1 MIKNKLSTKIFMYLA
16 IFSLFIL
23 VFLFFF
29 QVIFIDTF
37 YEWTKTRTIKNLSK
51 DILVTE
57 KDTSLYDKLDR
68 VSYKENVCIEL
79 TNGNGDNLYSSYGNN
94 CRLRSKTIKRK
105 FILSN
110 KETNTYNLVN
120 NFTKEKS
127 IMSATKLSNNL
138 YIFISTSLIPLDS
151 TINIIEQQLI
161 VVSIVVLLLS
171 IVIAYFISKRLS
183 LPITKISKAAKL
195 ISKGKLKTKFETTSD
210 IKELVD
216 LTNALNDMKDEL
228 SKTEELQKDLMA
240 NVSHDLKTPLTMI
253 KAYAELIL
261 DININDKEKCKN
273 NLNIIIEEVNR
284 LNTLVN
290 DILNLTKVESNLE
303 KLEKSEFD
311 LIKLIKRIV
320 KQHNIYVIKDG
331 YNIEFIHDNIKEL
344 VIDAD
349 KKKIEQVIYNL
360 LNNALNYTG
369 EDKKVIIKVE
379 EDDKDYT
386 IMVIDSG
393 KGIDKKEIDHIFD
406 RYYRSKKNHKRYV
419 YGTGL
424 GLSIVKNI
432 LLLHNYPYGVTSKK
446 NKGTTFYF
454 KIKKDSLN
462 CTPYSGQ

>member
-1 MIKNKLSTKIFMYLA
+1 MMKNKLATKIFMYLA

-29 QVIFIDTF
+29 QVIFIGTF

-51 DILVTE
+51 DILITE

-79 TNGNGDNLYSSYGNN
+79 TNSNGDNLYSSYGNN

-171 IVIAYFISKRLS
+171 IVVAYFISKRLS
-183 LPITKISKAAKL
+183 LPIIKISKAAKL

-273 NLNIIIEEVNR
+273 NLTIIIEEVNR
-284 LNTLVN
+284 LNELVN
-290 DILNLTKVESNLE
+290 DILALTKVENDLD
-303 KLEKSEFD
+303 KLDISSFD
-311 LIKLIKRIV
+311 LIKLIEKIV

-331 YNIEFIHDNIKEL
+331 YSIEFIHNNIKEL
-344 VIDAD
+344 MIYAD

-379 EDDKDYT
+379 DDDKDYT

-432 LLLHNYPYGVTSKK
+432 LLLHNYEYGVTSKK

-454 KIKKDSLN
+454 KIKKDS
-462 CTPYSGQ
+462 

>member
-1 MIKNKLSTKIFMYLA
+1 MMKNSLATKIFKYLA

-23 VFLFFF
+23 IFLFFF
-29 QVIFIDTF
+29 QVIFINTF
-37 YEWTKTRTIKNLSK
+37 YEWTKTRTIKNLAQ

-57 KDTSLYDKLDR
+57 NDTSLYEKLDR
-68 VSYKENVCIEL
+68 VSYSENVCIEL
-79 TNGNGDNLYSSYGNN
+79 TNSNGDNLYSTYSSN
-94 CRLRSKTIKRK
+94 CNLRSKAIKRN
-105 FILSN
+105 FINSN
-110 KETNTYNLVN
+110 KKTKTYNLVN
-120 NFTKEKS
+120 NFTRAKS
-127 IMSATKLSNNL
+127 IMNATRLSNNL

-161 VVSIVVLLLS
+161 IVSIVVLLLS
-171 IVIAYFISKRLS
+171 IVVAYFISKRLS
-183 LPITKISKAAKL
+183 NPIIRISKAAKL
-195 ISKGKLKTKFETTSD
+195 ISKGKLKTNFDSGSD
-210 IKELVD
+210 IKELID
-216 LTNALNDMKDEL
+216 LTDALNDMKEEL

-261 DININDKEKCKN
+261 DINIDDKEKCKS

-284 LNTLVN
+284 LNDLVN
-290 DILNLTKVESNLE
+290 DILALTKVENDLD
-303 KLEKSEFD
+303 KLDISSFD

-331 YNIEFIHDNIKEL
+331 YSIEFIHNNIDKL
-344 VIDAD
+344 MINAD

-369 EDKKVIIKVE
+369 NDKKVIIKVV
-379 EDDKDYT
+379 EDDKSYT
-386 IMVIDSG
+386 VMVIDSG

-432 LLLHNYPYGVTSKK
+432 LLLHNYEYGVKSTK

-454 KIKKDSLN
+454 KIKKDD
-462 CTPYSGQ
+462 

>member
-1 MIKNKLSTKIFMYLA
+1 MMKNKLATKIFMYLA

-23 VFLFFF
+23 IFLFFF

-37 YEWTKTRTIKNLSK
+37 YEWTKTKTIKNLSK

-57 KDTSLYDKLDR
+57 RDTSLYDKLDR

-79 TNGNGDNLYSSYGNN
+79 TNSNGDNLYSSYGNN

-171 IVIAYFISKRLS
+171 IVVAYFVSKRLS

-273 NLNIIIEEVNR
+273 NLTIIIEEVNR
-284 LNTLVN
+284 LNNLVN
-290 DILNLTKVESNLE
+290 DILALTKVENDLD
-303 KLEKSEFD
+303 KLDISSFD
-311 LIKLIKRIV
+311 LIKLIEKIV

-331 YNIEFIHDNIKEL
+331 YSIEFIHDNIKEL
-344 VIDAD
+344 VIEAD

-379 EDDKDYT
+379 ENDKDYT

-432 LLLHNYPYGVTSKK
+432 LLLHNFDYGVTSKK

-454 KIKKDSLN
+454 KIKKDS
-462 CTPYSGQ
+462 

>member
-1 MIKNKLSTKIFMYLA
+1 MMKNKLATKIFIYLA

-23 VFLFFF
+23 IFLFFF
-29 QVIFIDTF
+29 QVIFINTF

-57 KDTSLYDKLDR
+57 RDTSLYDKLDR

-79 TNGNGDNLYSSYGNN
+79 TNSNGDNLYSSNGSN
-94 CRLRSKTIKRK
+94 CRLRSRTIKRN
-105 FILSN
+105 FINSN
-110 KETNTYNLVN
+110 KESKTYNLVN

-161 VVSIVVLLLS
+161 IVSIVVLLLS
-171 IVIAYFISKRLS
+171 IVVAYFISKRLS
-183 LPITKISKAAKL
+183 NPIIKISKAAKL
-195 ISKGKLKTKFETTSD
+195 ISKGKLKTNFDSGSD

-228 SKTEELQKDLMA
+228 SKTEELQRDLMA

-284 LNTLVN
+284 LNNLVN
-290 DILNLTKVESNLE
+290 DILTLTKVESNLDN
-303 KLEKSEFD
+303 LSKSEFD
-311 LIKLIKRIV
+311 LINLIKKIV

-331 YNIEFIHDNIKEL
+331 YSIEFIHDNMDKL
-344 VIDAD
+344 VINAD

-379 EDDKDYT
+379 DDDKDYT

-432 LLLHNYPYGVTSKK
+432 LLLHNYPYGVKSIK

-454 KIKKDSLN
+454 KIKKDS
-462 CTPYSGQ
+462 

>member
-1 MIKNKLSTKIFMYLA
+1 MMKNKLSTKIFIYLA

-23 VFLFFF
+23 IFLFFF
-29 QVIFIDTF
+29 QVIFINTF
-37 YEWTKTRTIKNLSK
+37 YEWTKTRTIKELSK
-51 DILVTE
+51 DILSVE
-57 KDTSLYDKLDR
+57 DDISLYDKLDR
-68 VSYKENVCIEL
+68 VSYEENVCIEL
-79 TNGNGDNLYSSYGNN
+79 SNSNGDNLYSTYGNN
-94 CRLRSKTIKRK
+94 CNLRSKTIKKK
-105 FILSN
+105 FIYSN
-110 KETNTYNLVN
+110 KNTKTYNLVN
-120 NFTKEKS
+120 TFTKEKS
-127 IMSATKLSNNL
+127 IMTATKLSNNL

-171 IVIAYFISKRLS
+171 IIVAYFISKRLS
-183 LPITKISKAAKL
+183 NPIIRISKAAKL
-195 ISKGKLKTKFETTSD
+195 ISKGKLKTNFDSGSD

-216 LTNALNDMKDEL
+216 LTNALNDMKEEL

-261 DININDKEKCKN
+261 DININDKEKCKD
-273 NLNIIIEEVNR
+273 NLNVIIEEVNR
-284 LNTLVN
+284 LNNLVN
-290 DILNLTKVESNLE
+290 DILALTKVENDLD
-303 KLEKSEFD
+303 KLDISSFD
-311 LIKLIKRIV
+311 LIKLIEKIV

-331 YNIEFIHDNIKEL
+331 YNIEFIHDNINKLMIE
-344 VIDAD
+344 AD

-369 EDKKVIIKVE
+369 DDKKVIIKVV
-379 EDDKDYT
+379 DNDKDYT

-432 LLLHNYPYGVTSKK
+432 LILHNYPYGVKSIK

-454 KIKKDSLN
+454 KIKKDS
-462 CTPYSGQ
+462 

>member
-1 MIKNKLSTKIFMYLA
+1 MMKNSLATKIFKYLA

-57 KDTSLYDKLDR
+57 RDTSLYDKLDR

-79 TNGNGDNLYSSYGNN
+79 TNSNGDNLYSSNGNN
-94 CRLRSKTIKRK
+94 CRLRSRTIKGN
-105 FILSN
+105 FINSN
-110 KETNTYNLVN
+110 KESKTYNLVN

-161 VVSIVVLLLS
+161 VVNIVVLLLS
-171 IVIAYFISKRLS
+171 IVVAYFISKRLS
-183 LPITKISKAAKL
+183 LPIIKISKVAKL

-284 LNTLVN
+284 LNELVN
-290 DILNLTKVESNLE
+290 DILALTKVENDLD
-303 KLEKSEFD
+303 KLDISSFD
-311 LIKLIKRIV
+311 LIKLIEKIV

-331 YNIEFIHDNIKEL
+331 YNIEFIHGNIKEL
-344 VIDAD
+344 VIEAD

-369 EDKKVIIKVE
+369 KDKKVIIKVE
-379 EDDKDYT
+379 DDDKDYT

-432 LLLHNYPYGVTSKK
+432 LLLHNYEYGVTSKK

-454 KIKKDSLN
+454 RIKKDS
-462 CTPYSGQ
+462 

>member
-1 MIKNKLSTKIFMYLA
+1 MKNKLATKIFMYLA

-23 VFLFFF
+23 IFLFFF

-37 YEWTKTRTIKNLSK
+37 YEWTKTKTIKNLSK

-57 KDTSLYDKLDR
+57 NDTSLYDKLDK

-79 TNGNGDNLYSSYGNN
+79 TNSNGDNLYSSYGNN

-171 IVIAYFISKRLS
+171 IVVAYFISKRLS

-273 NLNIIIEEVNR
+273 NLTIIIEEVNR

-290 DILNLTKVESNLE
+290 DILALTKVENDLD
-303 KLEKSEFD
+303 KLDISSFD
-311 LIKLIKRIV
+311 LIKLIEKIV

-331 YNIEFIHDNIKEL
+331 YSIEFIHDNIKEL
-344 VIDAD
+344 VIEAD

-432 LLLHNYPYGVTSKK
+432 LLLHNFDYGVTSKK

-454 KIKKDSLN
+454 KIKKDS
-462 CTPYSGQ
+462 

>member
-1 MIKNKLSTKIFMYLA
+1 MMKNKLATKIFMYLA

-23 VFLFFF
+23 IFLFFF

-37 YEWTKTRTIKNLSK
+37 YEWTKTETIKNLSK

-57 KDTSLYDKLDR
+57 RDTSLYDKLDR

-79 TNGNGDNLYSSYGNN
+79 TNSNGDNLYSSYGNN

-171 IVIAYFISKRLS
+171 IVVAYFISKRLS

-216 LTNALNDMKDEL
+216 LTNTLNDMKDEL

-273 NLNIIIEEVNR
+273 NLNTIIEEVNR
-284 LNTLVN
+284 LNNLVN
-290 DILNLTKVESNLE
+290 DILALTKVENDLD
-303 KLEKSEFD
+303 KLDISSFD
-311 LIKLIKRIV
+311 LIKLIEKIV

-331 YNIEFIHDNIKEL
+331 YSIEFIHDNIKEL

-379 EDDKDYT
+379 DDDEDYT

-432 LLLHNYPYGVTSKK
+432 LLLHNYEYGVTSKK

-454 KIKKDSLN
+454 KIKKDS
-462 CTPYSGQ
+462 

>member
-1 MIKNKLSTKIFMYLA
+1 MMKNKLATKIFIYLA

-23 VFLFFF
+23 IFLFFF
-29 QVIFIDTF
+29 QVIFINSF
-37 YEWTKTRTIKNLSK
+37 YEWTKTRTIKDLSK
-51 DILVTE
+51 DILITE
-57 KDTSLYDKLDR
+57 NDISLYDKLDK

-79 TNGNGDNLYSSYGNN
+79 TNSNGDNLYSTYSSN
-94 CRLRSKTIKRK
+94 CNLRSKAVKRN
-105 FILSN
+105 FINSN
-110 KETNTYNLVN
+110 KETKTYNLIN

-127 IMSATKLSNNL
+127 IMAATKLSNNL

-161 VVSIVVLLLS
+161 IVSIVVLILS
-171 IVIAYFISKRLS
+171 IIVAYFISKRLS
-183 LPITKISKAAKL
+183 LPITKISRAAKL
-195 ISKGKLKTKFETTSD
+195 IAKGKLKTEFETTSD
-210 IKELVD
+210 IKELID
-216 LTNALNDMKDEL
+216 LTNSLNDMKNEL

-284 LNTLVN
+284 LNNLVN
-290 DILNLTKVESNLE
+290 DILALTKVENELD
-303 KLEKSEFD
+303 KLDISEFD
-311 LIKLIKRIV
+311 LIKLIEKIV

-331 YNIEFIHDNIKEL
+331 FSIEFVHDNIKKL
-344 VIDAD
+344 IIKAD

-369 EDKKVIIKVE
+369 DDKKVIIKVS
-379 EDDKDYT
+379 EDNDNYSV
-386 IMVIDSG
+386 MVIDSG

-432 LLLHNYPYGVTSKK
+432 LLLHNYDYGVRSTK
-446 NKGTTFYF
+446 NKGTSFYF
-454 KIKKDSLN
+454 KIKKDN
-462 CTPYSGQ
+462 

>member
-1 MIKNKLSTKIFMYLA
+1 MMKNSLATKIFKYLA

-23 VFLFFF
+23 IFLFFF
-29 QVIFIDTF
+29 QVIFINTF
-37 YEWTKTRTIKNLSK
+37 YEWTKTRTIKNLAQ

-57 KDTSLYDKLDR
+57 NDTSLYEKLDR
-68 VSYKENVCIEL
+68 VSYSENVCIEL
-79 TNGNGDNLYSSYGNN
+79 TNSNGDNLYSTYSSN
-94 CRLRSKTIKRK
+94 CNLRSKAIKRN
-105 FILSN
+105 FINSN
-110 KETNTYNLVN
+110 KKTKTYNLVN
-120 NFTKEKS
+120 NFTRAKS
-127 IMSATKLSNNL
+127 IMNATRLSNNL

-161 VVSIVVLLLS
+161 IVSIVVLLLS
-171 IVIAYFISKRLS
+171 IVVAYFISKRLS
-183 LPITKISKAAKL
+183 NPIIRISKAAKL
-195 ISKGKLKTKFETTSD
+195 ISKGKLKTNFDSGSD
-210 IKELVD
+210 IKELID
-216 LTNALNDMKDEL
+216 LTDALNDMKEEL

-261 DININDKEKCKN
+261 DINIDDKEKCKS

-284 LNTLVN
+284 LNDLVN
-290 DILNLTKVESNLE
+290 DILALTKVENDLD
-303 KLEKSEFD
+303 KLDISSFD

-331 YNIEFIHDNIKEL
+331 YSIEFIHNNIDKL
-344 VIDAD
+344 MINAD

-369 EDKKVIIKVE
+369 NDKKVIIKVV

-432 LLLHNYPYGVTSKK
+432 LLLHNYEYGVESTK

-454 KIKKDSLN
+454 KIKKDD
-462 CTPYSGQ
+462 

>member
-1 MIKNKLSTKIFMYLA
+1 MMKNKLSTKIFMYLA

-57 KDTSLYDKLDR
+57 RDTSLYDKLDR

-79 TNGNGDNLYSSYGNN
+79 TNSNGENLYSSNGNN
-94 CRLRSKTIKRK
+94 CRLRSKTIKRN
-105 FILSN
+105 FINSN
-110 KETNTYNLVN
+110 KESKTYNLVN
-120 NFTKEKS
+120 NFTREKS

-161 VVSIVVLLLS
+161 VVSIVVLFLS
-171 IVIAYFISKRLS
+171 IVVAYFISKRLS
-183 LPITKISKAAKL
+183 LPIIKISKAAKL

-261 DININDKEKCKN
+261 DININDKEKCNN

-369 EDKKVIIKVE
+369 EDKKVIIKVV

-393 KGIDKKEIDHIFD
+393 KGIDKKELDHIFD

-432 LLLHNYPYGVTSKK
+432 LLLHNFDYGVTSKK

-454 KIKKDSLN
+454 KIKKDS
-462 CTPYSGQ
+462 

>member
-1 MIKNKLSTKIFMYLA
+1 MMKNSLATKIFKYLA

-23 VFLFFF
+23 IFLFFF
-29 QVIFIDTF
+29 QVIFINTF
-37 YEWTKTRTIKNLSK
+37 YEWTKTRTIKNLAQ

-57 KDTSLYDKLDR
+57 NDTSLYEKLDR
-68 VSYKENVCIEL
+68 VSYSENVCIEL
-79 TNGNGDNLYSSYGNN
+79 TNSNGDNLYSTYSSN
-94 CRLRSKTIKRK
+94 CNLRSKAIKRN
-105 FILSN
+105 FINSN
-110 KETNTYNLVN
+110 KKTKTYNLVN
-120 NFTKEKS
+120 NFTREKS
-127 IMSATKLSNNL
+127 IMNATRLSNNL

-161 VVSIVVLLLS
+161 IVSIVVLLLS
-171 IVIAYFISKRLS
+171 IVVAYFISKRLS
-183 LPITKISKAAKL
+183 NPIIRISKAAKL
-195 ISKGKLKTKFETTSD
+195 ISKGKLKTNFDSGSD

-216 LTNALNDMKDEL
+216 LTDALNDMKEEL

-261 DININDKEKCKN
+261 DINIDDKEKCKS

-284 LNTLVN
+284 LNDLVN
-290 DILNLTKVESNLE
+290 DILALTKVENDLD
-303 KLEKSEFD
+303 KLDISSFD

-331 YNIEFIHDNIKEL
+331 YSIEFIHNNIDKL
-344 VIDAD
+344 MINAD

-369 EDKKVIIKVE
+369 NDKKVIIKVV

-432 LLLHNYPYGVTSKK
+432 LLLHNYEYGVKSTK

-454 KIKKDSLN
+454 KIKKDD
-462 CTPYSGQ
+462 

>member
-1 MIKNKLSTKIFMYLA
+1 MMKNSLATKIFKYLA

-29 QVIFIDTF
+29 QVIFINTF
-37 YEWTKTRTIKNLSK
+37 YEWTKTRTIKSLSK

-57 KDTSLYDKLDR
+57 RDTSLYDKLDK

-79 TNGNGDNLYSSYGNN
+79 TNSNGDNLYSSYGNN
-94 CRLRSKTIKRK
+94 CRLRSKTIKRN

-171 IVIAYFISKRLS
+171 IVVAYFISKRLS

-273 NLNIIIEEVNR
+273 NLTIIIEEVNR
-284 LNTLVN
+284 LNELVN
-290 DILNLTKVESNLE
+290 DILALTKVENDLD
-303 KLEKSEFD
+303 KLDISSFD
-311 LIKLIKRIV
+311 LIKLIEKIV

-331 YNIEFIHDNIKEL
+331 FSIEFIHNNIKEL

-369 EDKKVIIKVE
+369 EDKKVIIKVV

-393 KGIDKKEIDHIFD
+393 KGIDKKELDHIFD

-432 LLLHNYPYGVTSKK
+432 LLLHNFDYGVTSKK

-454 KIKKDSLN
+454 KIKKDS
-462 CTPYSGQ
+462 

>member
-1 MIKNKLSTKIFMYLA
+1 MMKNSLATKIFKYLA

-23 VFLFFF
+23 IFLFFF
-29 QVIFIDTF
+29 QVIFINTF
-37 YEWTKTRTIKNLSK
+37 YEWTKTRTVKNLAQ

-57 KDTSLYDKLDR
+57 NDTSLYEKLDR
-68 VSYKENVCIEL
+68 VSYSENVCIEL
-79 TNGNGDNLYSSYGNN
+79 TNSNGDNLYSTYSSN
-94 CRLRSKTIKRK
+94 CNLRSKAIKRN
-105 FILSN
+105 FINSN
-110 KETNTYNLVN
+110 KKTKTYNLVN
-120 NFTKEKS
+120 NFTRAKS
-127 IMSATKLSNNL
+127 IMNATRLSNNL

-161 VVSIVVLLLS
+161 IVSIVVLLLS
-171 IVIAYFISKRLS
+171 IVVAYFISKRLS
-183 LPITKISKAAKL
+183 NPIIRISKAAKL
-195 ISKGKLKTKFETTSD
+195 ISKGKLKTNFDSGSD
-210 IKELVD
+210 IKELID
-216 LTNALNDMKDEL
+216 LTDALNDMKEEL

-253 KAYAELIL
+253 KAYTELIL
-261 DININDKEKCKN
+261 DINIDDKEKCKS

-284 LNTLVN
+284 LNDLVN
-290 DILNLTKVESNLE
+290 DILALTKVENDLD
-303 KLEKSEFD
+303 KLDISSFD

-331 YNIEFIHDNIKEL
+331 YSIEFIHDNIDKL
-344 VIDAD
+344 MINAD
-349 KKKIEQVIYNL
+349 KKKLEQVIYNL

-369 EDKKVIIKVE
+369 DDKKVIIKVV
-379 EDDKDYT
+379 EDEKDYT

-432 LLLHNYPYGVTSKK
+432 LLLHNYEYGVKSTK

-454 KIKKDSLN
+454 KIKKDV
-462 CTPYSGQ
+462 

>member
-1 MIKNKLSTKIFMYLA
+1 MMKNSLATKIFKYLA

-23 VFLFFF
+23 IFLFFF
-29 QVIFIDTF
+29 QVIFINTF
-37 YEWTKTRTIKNLSK
+37 YEWTKTRTIKNLAQ

-57 KDTSLYDKLDR
+57 NDTSLYEKLDR
-68 VSYKENVCIEL
+68 VSYSENVCIEL
-79 TNGNGDNLYSSYGNN
+79 TNSNGDNLYSTYSSN
-94 CRLRSKTIKRK
+94 CNLRSKAIKRN
-105 FILSN
+105 FINSN
-110 KETNTYNLVN
+110 KKTKTYNLVN
-120 NFTKEKS
+120 NFTREKS
-127 IMSATKLSNNL
+127 IMNATRLSNNL

-161 VVSIVVLLLS
+161 IVSIVVLLLS
-171 IVIAYFISKRLS
+171 IVVAYFISKRLS
-183 LPITKISKAAKL
+183 NPIIRISKAAKL
-195 ISKGKLKTKFETTSD
+195 ISKGKLKTNFDSGSD
-210 IKELVD
+210 IKELID
-216 LTNALNDMKDEL
+216 LTDALNDMKEEL

-261 DININDKEKCKN
+261 DINIDDKEKCKS

-284 LNTLVN
+284 LNDLVN
-290 DILNLTKVESNLE
+290 DILALTKVENDLDKLDISN
-303 KLEKSEFD
+303 FD

-331 YNIEFIHDNIKEL
+331 YSIEFIHDNIDKL
-344 VIDAD
+344 MINAD
-349 KKKIEQVIYNL
+349 KKKLEQVIYNL

-369 EDKKVIIKVE
+369 SDKKVIIKVV
-379 EDDKDYT
+379 EDEKDYT

-432 LLLHNYPYGVTSKK
+432 LLLHNYEYGVKSTK

-454 KIKKDSLN
+454 KIKKDD
-462 CTPYSGQ
+462 

>member
-1 MIKNKLSTKIFMYLA
+1 MMKNRLATKIFKYLA

-29 QVIFIDTF
+29 QVIFINTF
-37 YEWTKTRTIKNLSK
+37 YEWTKTKTIKNLSK

-57 KDTSLYDKLDR
+57 NDTTLYDKLDR

-79 TNGNGDNLYSSYGNN
+79 SNSNGDALYSSSGNN
-94 CRLRSKTIKRK
+94 CRLRSKAIKRK

-110 KETNTYNLVN
+110 KKTNTYNLVN

-127 IMSATKLSNNL
+127 IMTATKISNNL

-171 IVIAYFISKRLS
+171 IVVAYFISKRLS
-183 LPITKISKAAKL
+183 DPIIKISKAANL
-195 ISKGKLKTKFETTSD
+195 IAKGKLKTNFETTSD
-210 IKELVD
+210 IKELID
-216 LTNALNDMKDEL
+216 LTNALNDMKEEL

-261 DININDKEKCKN
+261 DININDKEKCIS

-284 LNTLVN
+284 LNDLVN
-290 DILNLTKVESNLE
+290 DILALTKVENNLDKLDISN
-303 KLEKSEFD
+303 FD
-311 LIKLIKRIV
+311 LIKLIEKIV

-331 YNIEFIHDNIKEL
+331 YSIEFIHNNIKEL
-344 VIDAD
+344 KIDAD

-369 EDKKVIIKVE
+369 ENKKVIIKVV
-379 EDDKDYT
+379 EDEKDYT

-432 LLLHNYPYGVTSKK
+432 LLLHNFDYGVTSKK

-454 KIKKDSLN
+454 KIKKDS
-462 CTPYSGQ
+462 

>member
-1 MIKNKLSTKIFMYLA
+1 MMKNSLATKIFKYLA

-23 VFLFFF
+23 IFLFFF
-29 QVIFIDTF
+29 QVIFINTF
-37 YEWTKTRTIKNLSK
+37 YEWTKTRTIKNLAQ

-57 KDTSLYDKLDR
+57 NDTSLYEKLDR
-68 VSYKENVCIEL
+68 VSYSENVCIEL
-79 TNGNGDNLYSSYGNN
+79 TNSNGDNLYSTYSSN
-94 CRLRSKTIKRK
+94 CNLRSKAIKRN
-105 FILSN
+105 FINSN
-110 KETNTYNLVN
+110 KKTKTYNLVN
-120 NFTKEKS
+120 NFTREKS
-127 IMSATKLSNNL
+127 IMNATRLSNNL

-161 VVSIVVLLLS
+161 IVSIVVLLLS
-171 IVIAYFISKRLS
+171 IVVAYFISKRLS
-183 LPITKISKAAKL
+183 NPIIRISKAAKL
-195 ISKGKLKTKFETTSD
+195 ISKGKLKTNFDSGSD
-210 IKELVD
+210 IKELID
-216 LTNALNDMKDEL
+216 LTDALNDMKEEL

-261 DININDKEKCKN
+261 DINIDDKEKCKS

-284 LNTLVN
+284 LNDLVN
-290 DILNLTKVESNLE
+290 DILALTKVENDLD
-303 KLEKSEFD
+303 KLDISSFD

-331 YNIEFIHDNIKEL
+331 YSIEFIHDNIDKL
-344 VIDAD
+344 MINAD
-349 KKKIEQVIYNL
+349 KKKLEQVIYNL

-369 EDKKVIIKVE
+369 SDKKVIIKVV
-379 EDDKDYT
+379 EDEKDYT

-432 LLLHNYPYGVTSKK
+432 LLLHNYEYGVKSTK

-454 KIKKDSLN
+454 KIKGCREIK
-462 CTPYSGQ
+462 

>member
-1 MIKNKLSTKIFMYLA
+1 MMKNKLATKIFMYLA

-23 VFLFFF
+23 IFLFFF

-37 YEWTKTRTIKNLSK
+37 YEWTKTKTIKNLSK

-57 KDTSLYDKLDR
+57 RDTSLYDKLDR

-79 TNGNGDNLYSSYGNN
+79 TNSNGDNLYSSYGNN
-94 CRLRSKTIKRK
+94 CRLRSKTIKRN
-105 FILSN
+105 FINSN
-110 KETNTYNLVN
+110 KESKTYNLVN

-171 IVIAYFISKRLS
+171 IVVAYFISKRLS

-273 NLNIIIEEVNR
+273 NLTIIIEEVNR
-284 LNTLVN
+284 LNDLVN
-290 DILNLTKVESNLE
+290 DILTLTKVESNLE

-311 LIKLIKRIV
+311 LINLIEKIV

-344 VIDAD
+344 VIEAD

-379 EDDKDYT
+379 ENDKDYT

-432 LLLHNYPYGVTSKK
+432 LLLHNFDYGVTSKK

-454 KIKKDSLN
+454 KIKKDS
-462 CTPYSGQ
+462 

>member
-1 MIKNKLSTKIFMYLA
+1 MMKNKLSTKIFMYLA

-79 TNGNGDNLYSSYGNN
+79 TNSNGENLYSSNGNN
-94 CRLRSKTIKRK
+94 CRFRSKTIKRK

-253 KAYAELIL
+253 KAYSELIL

-331 YNIEFIHDNIKEL
+331 YNIEFIHGNIKEL
-344 VIDAD
+344 VIEAD

-432 LLLHNYPYGVTSKK
+432 LLLHNFDYGVTSKK

-454 KIKKDSLN
+454 KIKKDS
-462 CTPYSGQ
+462 

>member
-1 MIKNKLSTKIFMYLA
+1 MMKNKLATKIFMYLA

-29 QVIFIDTF
+29 QVIFIGTF

-57 KDTSLYDKLDR
+57 NDTSLYDKLDK

-79 TNGNGDNLYSSYGNN
+79 TNSNGDNLYSSYGNN
-94 CRLRSKTIKRK
+94 CRLRSRTIKRN
-105 FILSN
+105 FINSN
-110 KETNTYNLVN
+110 KESKTYNLVN

-171 IVIAYFISKRLS
+171 IVVAYFISKRLS

-273 NLNIIIEEVNR
+273 NLNTIIEEVNR
-284 LNTLVN
+284 LNELVN
-290 DILNLTKVESNLE
+290 DILALTKVENDLD
-303 KLEKSEFD
+303 KLDISSFD
-311 LIKLIKRIV
+311 LIKLIEKIV

-331 YNIEFIHDNIKEL
+331 YSIEFIHDNIKEL

-369 EDKKVIIKVE
+369 EDKKVIIKVV

-432 LLLHNYPYGVTSKK
+432 LLLHNYEYGVTSKK

-454 KIKKDSLN
+454 KIKKDS
-462 CTPYSGQ
+462 

>member
-1 MIKNKLSTKIFMYLA
+1 MMKNRLATKIFKYLA

-23 VFLFFF
+23 IFLFFF
-29 QVIFIDTF
+29 QVIFINTF
-37 YEWTKTRTIKNLSK
+37 YEWTKTKTIKNLSK

-57 KDTSLYDKLDR
+57 NDTSLYDKLDR
-68 VSYKENVCIEL
+68 VSYEENVCIEL
-79 TNGNGDNLYSSYGNN
+79 SNNNGDNLYSSSGNN
-94 CRLRSKTIKRK
+94 CRLRSKMIKRK

-127 IMSATKLSNNL
+127 IMTATKISNNL

-171 IVIAYFISKRLS
+171 IVVAYFISKRLS
-183 LPITKISKAAKL
+183 DPIIKISKAAKL
-195 ISKGKLKTKFETTSD
+195 IAKGKLKTNFETTSD
-210 IKELVD
+210 IKELID
-216 LTNALNDMKDEL
+216 LTNALNDMKEEL

-261 DININDKEKCKN
+261 DININDKEKCIS

-284 LNTLVN
+284 LNDLVN
-290 DILNLTKVESNLE
+290 DILALTKVENDLDKLDISN
-303 KLEKSEFD
+303 FD
-311 LIKLIKRIV
+311 LIKLIEKIV

-331 YNIEFIHDNIKEL
+331 YSIKFIHDNIKEL
-344 VIDAD
+344 MVDAD

-369 EDKKVIIKVE
+369 DNKKVTIKVV

-393 KGIDKKEIDHIFD
+393 KGIAKKETDHIFD

-432 LLLHNYPYGVTSKK
+432 LLLHNFDYGVTSKK

-454 KIKKDSLN
+454 KIKKDD
-462 CTPYSGQ
+462 

>member
-1 MIKNKLSTKIFMYLA
+1 MMKNSLATKIFKYLA

-23 VFLFFF
+23 IFLFFF
-29 QVIFIDTF
+29 QVIFINTF
-37 YEWTKTRTIKNLSK
+37 YEWTKTRTIKNLAQ

-57 KDTSLYDKLDR
+57 NDTSLYEKLDR
-68 VSYKENVCIEL
+68 VSYSENVCIEL
-79 TNGNGDNLYSSYGNN
+79 TNSNGDNLYSTYSSN
-94 CRLRSKTIKRK
+94 CNLRSKAIKRN
-105 FILSN
+105 FINSN
-110 KETNTYNLVN
+110 KKTKTYNLVN
-120 NFTKEKS
+120 NFTREKS
-127 IMSATKLSNNL
+127 IMNATRLSNNL

-161 VVSIVVLLLS
+161 IVSIVVLLLS
-171 IVIAYFISKRLS
+171 IVVAYFISKRLS
-183 LPITKISKAAKL
+183 NPIIRISKAAKL
-195 ISKGKLKTKFETTSD
+195 ISKGKLKTNFDSGSD

-216 LTNALNDMKDEL
+216 LTDALNDMKEEL

-261 DININDKEKCKN
+261 DINIDDKEKCKS

-284 LNTLVN
+284 LNDLVN
-290 DILNLTKVESNLE
+290 DILALTKVENDLD
-303 KLEKSEFD
+303 KLDISSFD

-331 YNIEFIHDNIKEL
+331 YSIEFIHNNIDKL
-344 VIDAD
+344 MINAD

-369 EDKKVIIKVE
+369 NDKKVIIKVV

-406 RYYRSKKNHKRYV
+406 RYYRSKKNHKRYI

-432 LLLHNYPYGVTSKK
+432 FLLHNYEYGVNSIK

-454 KIKKDSLN
+454 KIKKDD
-462 CTPYSGQ
+462 

>member
-1 MIKNKLSTKIFMYLA
+1 MMKNSLATKIFKYLA

-23 VFLFFF
+23 IFLFFF
-29 QVIFIDTF
+29 QVIFINTF
-37 YEWTKTRTIKNLSK
+37 YEWTKTRTIKNLAQ

-57 KDTSLYDKLDR
+57 NDTSLYEKLDR
-68 VSYKENVCIEL
+68 VSYSENVCIEL
-79 TNGNGDNLYSSYGNN
+79 TNSNGDNLYSTYSSN
-94 CRLRSKTIKRK
+94 CNLRSKAIKRN
-105 FILSN
+105 FINSN
-110 KETNTYNLVN
+110 KKTKTYNLVN
-120 NFTKEKS
+120 NFTRAKS
-127 IMSATKLSNNL
+127 IMNATRLSNNL

-161 VVSIVVLLLS
+161 IVSIVVLLLS
-171 IVIAYFISKRLS
+171 IVVAYFISKRLS
-183 LPITKISKAAKL
+183 NPIIRISKAAKL
-195 ISKGKLKTKFETTSD
+195 ISKGKLKTNFDSGSD
-210 IKELVD
+210 IKELID
-216 LTNALNDMKDEL
+216 LTDALNDMKEEL

-261 DININDKEKCKN
+261 DINIDDKEKCKS

-284 LNTLVN
+284 LNDLVN
-290 DILNLTKVESNLE
+290 DILALTKVENDLD
-303 KLEKSEFD
+303 KLDISSFD

-331 YNIEFIHDNIKEL
+331 YSIEFIHDNIDKL
-344 VIDAD
+344 MINAD

-369 EDKKVIIKVE
+369 NDKKVIIKVV
-379 EDDKDYT
+379 EDEKYYT

-432 LLLHNYPYGVTSKK
+432 LLLHNYEYGVKSTK

-454 KIKKDSLN
+454 KIKKDD
-462 CTPYSGQ
+462 

>member
-1 MIKNKLSTKIFMYLA
+1 MMKNSLATKIFKYLA

-23 VFLFFF
+23 IFLFFF
-29 QVIFIDTF
+29 QVIFINTF
-37 YEWTKTRTIKNLSK
+37 YEWTKTRTIKNLAQ

-57 KDTSLYDKLDR
+57 NDTSLYEKLDR
-68 VSYKENVCIEL
+68 VSYSENVCIEL
-79 TNGNGDNLYSSYGNN
+79 TNSNGDNLYSTYSSN
-94 CRLRSKTIKRK
+94 CNLRSKAIKRN
-105 FILSN
+105 FINSN
-110 KETNTYNLVN
+110 KKTKTYNLVN
-120 NFTKEKS
+120 NFTRAKS
-127 IMSATKLSNNL
+127 IMNATRLSNNL

-161 VVSIVVLLLS
+161 IVSIVVLLLS
-171 IVIAYFISKRLS
+171 IVVAYFISKRLS
-183 LPITKISKAAKL
+183 NPIIRISKAAKL
-195 ISKGKLKTKFETTSD
+195 ISKGKLKTNFDSGSD
-210 IKELVD
+210 IKELID
-216 LTNALNDMKDEL
+216 LTDALNDMKEEL

-261 DININDKEKCKN
+261 DINIDDKEKCKS

-284 LNTLVN
+284 LNDLVN
-290 DILNLTKVESNLE
+290 DILALTKVENDLD
-303 KLEKSEFD
+303 KLDISSFD
-311 LIKLIKRIV
+311 LIKLIKIIV

-331 YNIEFIHDNIKEL
+331 YSIEFIHDNIDKL
-344 VIDAD
+344 MINAD
-349 KKKIEQVIYNL
+349 KKKLEQVIYNL

-369 EDKKVIIKVE
+369 SDKKVIIKVV
-379 EDDKDYT
+379 EDEKDYT

-432 LLLHNYPYGVTSKK
+432 LLLHNYEYGVKSTK

-454 KIKKDSLN
+454 KIKKDD
-462 CTPYSGQ
+462 

>member
-1 MIKNKLSTKIFMYLA
+1 MMKNSLATKIFKYLA

-23 VFLFFF
+23 IFLFFF
-29 QVIFIDTF
+29 QVIFINTF
-37 YEWTKTRTIKNLSK
+37 YEWTKTRTIKNLAQ

-57 KDTSLYDKLDR
+57 NDTSLYEKLDR
-68 VSYKENVCIEL
+68 VSYSENVCIEL
-79 TNGNGDNLYSSYGNN
+79 TNSNGDNLYSTYSSN
-94 CRLRSKTIKRK
+94 CNLRSKAIKRN
-105 FILSN
+105 FINSN
-110 KETNTYNLVN
+110 KKTKTYNLVN
-120 NFTKEKS
+120 NFTREKS
-127 IMSATKLSNNL
+127 IMNATRLSNNL

-161 VVSIVVLLLS
+161 IVSIVVLLLS
-171 IVIAYFISKRLS
+171 IVVAYFISKRLS
-183 LPITKISKAAKL
+183 NPIIRISKAAKL
-195 ISKGKLKTKFETTSD
+195 ISKGKLKTNFDSGSD
-210 IKELVD
+210 IKELID
-216 LTNALNDMKDEL
+216 LTDALNDMKEEL

-261 DININDKEKCKN
+261 DINIDDKEKCKS

-284 LNTLVN
+284 LNDLVN
-290 DILNLTKVESNLE
+290 DILALTKVENDLD
-303 KLEKSEFD
+303 KLDISSFD

-331 YNIEFIHDNIKEL
+331 YSIEFIHDNIDKL
-344 VIDAD
+344 MINAD

-369 EDKKVIIKVE
+369 NDKKVIIKVV

-432 LLLHNYPYGVTSKK
+432 LLLHNYEYGVKSTK

-454 KIKKDSLN
+454 KIKKDD
-462 CTPYSGQ
+462 

>member
-1 MIKNKLSTKIFMYLA
+1 MMKNKLATKIFMYLA

-23 VFLFFF
+23 IFLFFF

-37 YEWTKTRTIKNLSK
+37 YEWTKTKTIKNLSK

-57 KDTSLYDKLDR
+57 NDTSLYDKLDK

-79 TNGNGDNLYSSYGNN
+79 TNSNGDNLYSSYGNN
-94 CRLRSKTIKRK
+94 CRLRSRTIKRN
-105 FILSN
+105 FINSN
-110 KETNTYNLVN
+110 KESKTYNLVN

-171 IVIAYFISKRLS
+171 IVVAYFISKRLS

-273 NLNIIIEEVNR
+273 NLTIIIEEVNR
-284 LNTLVN
+284 LNELVN
-290 DILNLTKVESNLE
+290 DILALTKVENDLD
-303 KLEKSEFD
+303 KLDISSFD
-311 LIKLIKRIV
+311 LIKLIEKIV

-331 YNIEFIHDNIKEL
+331 YSIEFIHNNIKEL
-344 VIDAD
+344 MIDAD
-349 KKKIEQVIYNL
+349 RKKIEQVIYNL

-369 EDKKVIIKVE
+369 EDKKVIIKIV

-432 LLLHNYPYGVTSKK
+432 LLLHNYEYGVTSKK

-454 KIKKDSLN
+454 KIKKDS
-462 CTPYSGQ
+462 

>member
-1 MIKNKLSTKIFMYLA
+1 MMKNKLATKIFMYLA

-23 VFLFFF
+23 IFLFFF

-57 KDTSLYDKLDR
+57 NDTSLYDKLDK

-79 TNGNGDNLYSSYGNN
+79 TNSNGDNLYSSYGNN
-94 CRLRSKTIKRK
+94 CRLRSRTIKRN
-105 FILSN
+105 FINSN
-110 KETNTYNLVN
+110 KESKTYNLVN

-171 IVIAYFISKRLS
+171 IVVAYFISKRLS

-273 NLNIIIEEVNR
+273 NLTIIIEEVNR
-284 LNTLVN
+284 LNELVN
-290 DILNLTKVESNLE
+290 DILALTKVENDLD
-303 KLEKSEFD
+303 KLDISSFD
-311 LIKLIKRIV
+311 LIKLIEKIV

-331 YNIEFIHDNIKEL
+331 YSIEFIHNNIKEL
-344 VIDAD
+344 MIDAD

-369 EDKKVIIKVE
+369 EDKKVIIKIV

-432 LLLHNYPYGVTSKK
+432 LLLHNYEYGVTSKK

-454 KIKKDSLN
+454 KIKKDS
-462 CTPYSGQ
+462 

>member
-1 MIKNKLSTKIFMYLA
+1 MMKNRLATKIFKYLA

-23 VFLFFF
+23 IFLFFF
-29 QVIFIDTF
+29 QVIFINTF
-37 YEWTKTRTIKNLSK
+37 YEWTKTKTIKNLSK

-57 KDTSLYDKLDR
+57 NDTSLYDKLDR
-68 VSYKENVCIEL
+68 VSYEENVCIEL
-79 TNGNGDNLYSSYGNN
+79 SNSNGDNLYSSSGNN
-94 CRLRSKTIKRK
+94 CRLRSKMIKRK

-127 IMSATKLSNNL
+127 IMTATKISNNL

-171 IVIAYFISKRLS
+171 IVVAYFISKRLS
-183 LPITKISKAAKL
+183 DPIIKISKAANL
-195 ISKGKLKTKFETTSD
+195 IAKGKLKTNFETTSD
-210 IKELVD
+210 IKELID
-216 LTNALNDMKDEL
+216 LTNALNDMKEEL

-261 DININDKEKCKN
+261 DININDKEKCIS

-284 LNTLVN
+284 LNDLVN
-290 DILNLTKVESNLE
+290 DILALTKVENDLD
-303 KLEKSEFD
+303 KLNISDFD
-311 LIKLIKRIV
+311 LIKLIEKIV

-331 YNIEFIHDNIKEL
+331 YSIEFIHNNIKEL
-344 VIDAD
+344 MVDAD

-369 EDKKVIIKVE
+369 EDKKVIIKVVE
-379 EDDKDYT
+379 NIKDYT

-393 KGIDKKEIDHIFD
+393 KGIDKKEINHIFD

-432 LLLHNYPYGVTSKK
+432 LLLHNFDYGVTSKK

-454 KIKKDSLN
+454 KIKKDD
-462 CTPYSGQ
+462 

>member
-1 MIKNKLSTKIFMYLA
+1 MMKNKLSTKIFIYLA

-23 VFLFFF
+23 LFLFFF
-29 QVIFIDTF
+29 QVIFINTF
-37 YEWTKTRTIKNLSK
+37 YEWTKTRTIKSLAN
-51 DILVTE
+51 DILITE
-57 KDTSLYDKLDR
+57 NDISLYDKLNR
-68 VSYKENVCIEL
+68 ISYEENVCIEL
-79 TNGNGDNLYSSYGNN
+79 TNSNGDNLYSTYTNN
-94 CRLRSKTIKRK
+94 CNLRSKTIKRN
-105 FILSN
+105 FINSN
-110 KETNTYNLVN
+110 KKTKTYNLIN

-127 IMSATKLSNNL
+127 IMAATRLSNNL

-161 VVSIVVLLLS
+161 VVSVVVLVLS
-171 IVIAYFISKRLS
+171 IVVAYFISKILS
-183 LPITKISKAAKL
+183 DPITKISKAAKL

-216 LTNALNDMKDEL
+216 LTNALNDMKNEL

-261 DININDKEKCKN
+261 DININDKEKCVN

-284 LNTLVN
+284 LNSLVN
-290 DILNLTKVESNLE
+290 DILALTKVENELD
-303 KLEKSEFD
+303 KLDISEFD
-311 LIKLIKRIV
+311 LIKLIERIV

-331 YNIEFIHDNIKEL
+331 YSIEFIHDNINKL
-344 VIDAD
+344 LINAD

-369 EDKKVIIKVE
+369 DDKKVIIKVVE
-379 EDDKDYT
+379 NDKDYT
-386 IMVIDSG
+386 VMVIDSG
-393 KGIDKKEIDHIFD
+393 KGIDKSELDHIFD
-406 RYYRSKKNHKRYV
+406 KYYRSKKNHKRYI

-432 LLLHNYPYGVTSKK
+432 FLLHNYEYGVKSTK

-454 KIKKDSLN
+454 KIKKDD
-462 CTPYSGQ
+462 

>member
-1 MIKNKLSTKIFMYLA
+1 MKNKLSTKIFTYLA

-23 VFLFFF
+23 IFLFFF
-29 QVIFIDTF
+29 QVIFINTF
-37 YEWTKTRTIKNLSK
+37 YEWTKTKTIKNLSK

-57 KDTSLYDKLDR
+57 NDTSLYNKLDR
-68 VSYKENVCIEL
+68 VSYEENVCIEL
-79 TNGNGDNLYSSYGNN
+79 SNSNGDNLYSSSGNN
-94 CRLRSKTIKRK
+94 CRLRSKMIKRK

-110 KETNTYNLVN
+110 KMTNTYNLVN

-127 IMSATKLSNNL
+127 IMTATKISNNL

-171 IVIAYFISKRLS
+171 IVVAYFISKRLS
-183 LPITKISKAAKL
+183 DPIIKISKAANL
-195 ISKGKLKTKFETTSD
+195 IAKGKLKTNFETTSD
-210 IKELVD
+210 IKELID
-216 LTNALNDMKDEL
+216 LTNALNDMKEEL

-261 DININDKEKCKN
+261 DININDKEKCIS

-284 LNTLVN
+284 LNDLVN
-290 DILNLTKVESNLE
+290 DILALTKVENDLDKLDISN
-303 KLEKSEFD
+303 FN
-311 LIKLIKRIV
+311 LIKLIEKIV

-331 YNIEFIHDNIKEL
+331 YSIEFINNNIKEL
-344 VIDAD
+344 MVDAD

-369 EDKKVIIKVE
+369 DNKKVTIKVVE
-379 EDDKDYT
+379 NIKDYT

-393 KGIDKKEIDHIFD
+393 KGIAKKETDHIFD

-432 LLLHNYPYGVTSKK
+432 LLLHNFDYGVTSKK

-454 KIKKDSLN
+454 KIKKDD
-462 CTPYSGQ
+462 

>member
-1 MIKNKLSTKIFMYLA
+1 MMKNKLATKIFMYLA

-23 VFLFFF
+23 IFLFFF

-57 KDTSLYDKLDR
+57 NDTSLYDKLDK

-79 TNGNGDNLYSSYGNN
+79 TNSNGDNLYSSYGNN
-94 CRLRSKTIKRK
+94 CRLRSRTIKRN
-105 FILSN
+105 FINSN
-110 KETNTYNLVN
+110 KESKTYNLVN

-171 IVIAYFISKRLS
+171 IVVAYFISKRLS

-273 NLNIIIEEVNR
+273 NLTIIIEEVNR
-284 LNTLVN
+284 LNELVN
-290 DILNLTKVESNLE
+290 DILALTKVENDLD
-303 KLEKSEFD
+303 KLDISSFD
-311 LIKLIKRIV
+311 LIKLIEKIV

-331 YNIEFIHDNIKEL
+331 YSIEFIHDNIKEL
-344 VIDAD
+344 VIEAD

-369 EDKKVIIKVE
+369 EDKKIIIKVE
-379 EDDKDYT
+379 ENDKDYT

-393 KGIDKKEIDHIFD
+393 KGIDKKELDHIFD

-432 LLLHNYPYGVTSKK
+432 LLLHNFDYGVTSKK

-454 KIKKDSLN
+454 KIKKDS
-462 CTPYSGQ
+462 

>member
-1 MIKNKLSTKIFMYLA
+1 MMKNSLATKIFKYLA

-23 VFLFFF
+23 IFLFFF
-29 QVIFIDTF
+29 QVIFINTF
-37 YEWTKTRTIKNLSK
+37 YEWTKTRTIKNLAQ

-57 KDTSLYDKLDR
+57 NDTSLYEKLDR
-68 VSYKENVCIEL
+68 VSYSENVCIEL
-79 TNGNGDNLYSSYGNN
+79 TNSNGDNLYSTYSSN
-94 CRLRSKTIKRK
+94 CNLRSKAIKRN
-105 FILSN
+105 FINSN
-110 KETNTYNLVN
+110 KKTKTYNLVN
-120 NFTKEKS
+120 NFTREKS
-127 IMSATKLSNNL
+127 IMNATRLSNNL

-161 VVSIVVLLLS
+161 IVSIVVLLLS
-171 IVIAYFISKRLS
+171 IVVAYFISKRLS
-183 LPITKISKAAKL
+183 NPIIRISKAAKL
-195 ISKGKLKTKFETTSD
+195 ISKGKLKTNFDSGSD
-210 IKELVD
+210 IKELID
-216 LTNALNDMKDEL
+216 LTDALNDMKEEL

-261 DININDKEKCKN
+261 DINIDDKEKCKS

-284 LNTLVN
+284 LNDLVN
-290 DILNLTKVESNLE
+290 DILALTKVENDLD
-303 KLEKSEFD
+303 KLDISSFD

-331 YNIEFIHDNIKEL
+331 YSIEFIHDNIDKL
-344 VIDAD
+344 MINAD
-349 KKKIEQVIYNL
+349 KKKLEQVIYNL

-369 EDKKVIIKVE
+369 SDKKVIIKVV
-379 EDDKDYT
+379 EDEKDYT

-432 LLLHNYPYGVTSKK
+432 LLLHNYEYGVKSTK
-446 NKGTTFYF
+446 NKGTIFYF
-454 KIKKDSLN
+454 KIKRDD
-462 CTPYSGQ
+462 

>member
-1 MIKNKLSTKIFMYLA
+1 MMKNKLSTKIFIYLA

-23 VFLFFF
+23 LFLFFF
-29 QVIFIDTF
+29 QVIFINTF
-37 YEWTKTRTIKNLSK
+37 YEWTKTRTIKSLAN
-51 DILVTE
+51 DILITE
-57 KDTSLYDKLDR
+57 NDISLYDKLNR
-68 VSYKENVCIEL
+68 ISYEENVCIEL
-79 TNGNGDNLYSSYGNN
+79 TNSNGDNLYSTYTNN
-94 CRLRSKTIKRK
+94 CNLRSKTIKRN
-105 FILSN
+105 FINSN
-110 KETNTYNLVN
+110 KKTKTYNLIN

-127 IMSATKLSNNL
+127 IMAATRLSNNL

-161 VVSIVVLLLS
+161 VVSVVVLVLS
-171 IVIAYFISKRLS
+171 IVVAYFISKILS
-183 LPITKISKAAKL
+183 DPITKISKAAKL

-261 DININDKEKCKN
+261 DININDKEKCVN

-284 LNTLVN
+284 LNSLVN
-290 DILNLTKVESNLE
+290 DILALTKVENELD
-303 KLEKSEFD
+303 KLDISEFD
-311 LIKLIKRIV
+311 LIKLIERIV

-331 YNIEFIHDNIKEL
+331 YSIEFIHDNISKL
-344 VIDAD
+344 LINAD

-369 EDKKVIIKVE
+369 DDKKVIIKVVE
-379 EDDKDYT
+379 NDKDYT
-386 IMVIDSG
+386 VMVIDSG
-393 KGIDKKEIDHIFD
+393 KGIDKSELDHIFD
-406 RYYRSKKNHKRYV
+406 RYYRSKKNHKRYI

-432 LLLHNYPYGVTSKK
+432 FLLHNYEYGVKSTK

-454 KIKKDSLN
+454 KIKKDD
-462 CTPYSGQ
+462 